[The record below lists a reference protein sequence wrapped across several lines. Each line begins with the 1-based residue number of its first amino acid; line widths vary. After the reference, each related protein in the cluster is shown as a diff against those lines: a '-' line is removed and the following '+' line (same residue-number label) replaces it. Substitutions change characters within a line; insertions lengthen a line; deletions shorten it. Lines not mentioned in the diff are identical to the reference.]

1 MKADISFP
9 PRIWKILFLQS
20 RNILRQG
27 LNEDRVQ
34 KSHFSEDEALM
45 TTQVKNCSKTLLF
58 RVVSLLMTQFRPRL
72 TFKQFRNYLWFTM
85 SGCSHEVSD
94 DIPSGFSGAMDLLSR
109 TKPSTSGPDVTYT
122 ELEDTIS
129 VPSVVGNSWFSPDTK
144 LELGN
149 PNTSHWYCP
158 SGISIDIRERKITL
172 LVLCPSCIAFIL
184 ITSV

>member
-1 MKADISFP
+1 MKAEIPFP
-9 PRIWKILFLQS
+9 PWIWKILFLKS

-27 LNEDRVQ
+27 LKEDRVQ

-58 RVVSLLMTQFRPRL
+58 RVVSLLMAQFRPRL
-72 TFKQFRNYLWFTM
+72 IFKQFRNYLWFTV

-109 TKPSTSGPDVTYT
+109 TKPSSSGPDVTYT

-129 VPSVVGNSWFSPDTK
+129 VPSAVGKSWFSQDTK

-149 PNTSHWYCP
+149 PNTSHWYCL
-158 SGISIDIRERKITL
+158 SGISIDIKERKITL
-172 LVLCPSCIAFIL
+172 LILCPSCIVFIL
-184 ITSV
+184 IASV